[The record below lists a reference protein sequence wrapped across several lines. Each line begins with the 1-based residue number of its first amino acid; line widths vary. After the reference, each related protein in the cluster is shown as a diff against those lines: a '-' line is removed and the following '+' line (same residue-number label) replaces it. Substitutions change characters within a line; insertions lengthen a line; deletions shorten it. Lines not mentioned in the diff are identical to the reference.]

1 MEQER
6 ALKKLFASIGF
17 IFRWFWKLLAAG
29 SSLAANLLFI
39 GFILF
44 LASLFMRPAVR
55 VPDGAALIVAPRG
68 EIVEEATVISPL
80 SRLVNGFAGLP
91 VPEETV
97 LQDILDTI
105 RAAAED
111 DRITIMVLS
120 LGKMG
125 HSGLNQLRA
134 IGRGIE
140 EFKETGKKV
149 VAIDDQYTQ
158 GQYYLASFA
167 DEIFLNPMG
176 GVHLRGF
183 GVFRLYVGELMDRL
197 AVRFHVFKV
206 GSYKSAVEPLVR
218 SGMSDEDREA
228 SQLWLDNLWSAFCT
242 DIAANRGFD
251 RQFINIV
258 INNLPLY
265 MRKAGGSSSRMALE
279 ANLVDGLK
287 TRPET
292 EEYLVSLVGR
302 DGKGKTFKQ
311 IHFADYLRTVKG
323 SRSDSAGDR
332 DRIGL
337 IVARGNIVYGE
348 DMPGQIGSDSLC
360 RRIRLAREDNR
371 VKALILRIDS
381 GGGSAF
387 ASEQIRQELLLLQ
400 QSGKP
405 LVISMGAMA
414 ASGAYWI
421 SAGADR
427 IYASPFTLTGSIGI
441 FGVFPTIDEMIA
453 KIGIA
458 SDGTGT
464 TKLAAAGNPAMPLAP
479 ELKEAIQLGVE
490 EGYDRFISIVAE
502 GRGMPPEKVK
512 TLAEG
517 RVWDGATARELGLI
531 DELGGLEEAIA
542 AAGRLAGLSDF
553 STVRI
558 RESDPSA
565 RLLRKLGQRSVE
577 ELERFRLLQPALP
590 AWMSGLQKQVE
601 VFSPAGDP
609 ADIYAHCLVP
619 RAAVA
624 F

>member
-1 MEQER
+1 M
-6 ALKKLFASIGF
+6 KKLFASIGF

-29 SSLAANLLFI
+29 SSLLANLLFI
-39 GFILF
+39 GFILL
-44 LASLFMRPAVR
+44 LASLFMGPAVT
-55 VPDGAALIVAPRG
+55 VPDGAALIVAPKG
-68 EIVEEATVISPL
+68 EIVEEATVISPF
-80 SRLVNGFAGLP
+80 SRLVNGFAGIP

-105 RAAAED
+105 KAAAED
-111 DRITIMVLS
+111 DRIAIMVLS
-120 LGKMG
+120 PEKMG
-125 HSGLNQLRA
+125 HSGLNQLQT

-140 EFKETGKKV
+140 RFKESGKKV
-149 VAIDDQYTQ
+149 IAIGDQYNQ

-167 DEIFLNPMG
+167 DEILLNPMG

-183 GVFRLYVGELMDRL
+183 GVFRLYAGELMDKL
-197 AVRFHVFKV
+197 AVKLHVFKV
-206 GSYKSAVEPLVR
+206 GSYKSAVEPLVQ

-228 SQLWLDNLWSAFCT
+228 SQLWLDNLWSEFSA

-258 INNLPLY
+258 IDNLPLY
-265 MRKAGGSSSRMALE
+265 IRRAEGSSSRMALE
-279 ANLVDGLK
+279 ANLVDDLK

-292 EEYLVSLVGR
+292 DDYLISLVGR
-302 DGKGKTFKQ
+302 AGKRKSFKQ
-311 IHFADYLRTVKG
+311 IHFEEYLQTVK
-323 SRSDSAGDR
+323 RSHTDTAKDR

-348 DMPGQIGSDSLC
+348 DIPGQIGSESLC
-360 RRIRLAREDNR
+360 RRIRQAREDNR
-371 VKALILRIDS
+371 VKALVLRIDS

-400 QSGKP
+400 RSGKP
-405 LVISMGAMA
+405 LVVSMGAMA

-441 FGVFPTIDEMIA
+441 FGVFPTFDETIA
-453 KIGIA
+453 KIGIT

-464 TKLAAAGNPAMPLAP
+464 TKLAGAGNPVMPLAP
-479 ELKEAIQLGVE
+479 ELEETIQLGVE
-490 EGYDRFISIVAE
+490 EGYSRFISIVAE

-517 RVWDGATARELGLI
+517 RVWDGATARELGLV
-531 DELGGLEEAIA
+531 DELGGLDEAVA
-542 AAGRLAGLSDF
+542 AAGKLAGITDF
-553 STVRI
+553 STVHI
-558 RESDPSA
+558 RESDPA
-565 RLLRKLGQRSVE
+565 GRLLLRKLGHRSVG
-577 ELERFRLLQPALP
+577 ELERFQLLRPVMPSWISRVRMQ
-590 AWMSGLQKQVE
+590 MDI
-601 VFSPAGDP
+601 SPFTGDP
-609 ADIYAHCLVP
+609 ADIYAHCLLP
-619 RAAVA
+619 RTAVA